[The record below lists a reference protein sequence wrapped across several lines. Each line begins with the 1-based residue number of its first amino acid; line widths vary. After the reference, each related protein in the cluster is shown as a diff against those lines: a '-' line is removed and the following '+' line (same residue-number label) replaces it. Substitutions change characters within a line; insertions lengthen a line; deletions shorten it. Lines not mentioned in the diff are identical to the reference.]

1 MALPAYFTTS
11 ATLAGAISLVR
22 MFRPWAQQDGAAKMQ
37 FLISQV
43 NALISN
49 TRDIQSA
56 LSAANAS
63 AITFSSLSGVAFVTY
78 STISN
83 FSST

>member
-1 MALPAYFTTS
+1 MPNYFTTS
-11 ATLAGAISLVR
+11 ATLAGAVRLVR
-22 MFRPWAQQDGAAKMQ
+22 MFRPWAEQDGSAKMQ

-49 TRDIQSA
+49 NRDIQSA

-63 AITFSSLSGVAFVTY
+63 AITFSSLSGLAFITY

-83 FSST
+83 FTSA